1 MTTELAPTPEPVA
14 EPAAEPVAADPLT
27 LASEALNRAVTLARA
42 ARATAAEAE
51 AAEVEA
57 AEAALVAA
65 RVTYRAAREAALAV
79 DGYTAIYS
87 PC

>member
-1 MTTELAPTPEPVA
+1 MTTELAPTPEPV
-14 EPAAEPVAADPLT
+14 AEPVAADPLT

-42 ARATAAEAE
+42 ARATAEVE

-57 AEAALVAA
+57 AESALAAA
-65 RVTYRAAREAALAV
+65 RAAYRAAREAALAV